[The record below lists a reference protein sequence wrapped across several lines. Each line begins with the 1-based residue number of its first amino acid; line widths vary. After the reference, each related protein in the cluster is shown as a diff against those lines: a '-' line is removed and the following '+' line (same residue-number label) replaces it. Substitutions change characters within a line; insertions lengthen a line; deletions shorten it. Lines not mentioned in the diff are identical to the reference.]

1 MWRGPRFGYEQ
12 VRGDEGM
19 PWWQQQLL
27 GVRLVLMAKQMA
39 ELGRAPGGSLT
50 STPARADPGVVCS

>member
-1 MWRGPRFGYEQ
+1 
-12 VRGDEGM
+12 M

-50 STPARADPGVVCS
+50 GTPARADPGVVCS